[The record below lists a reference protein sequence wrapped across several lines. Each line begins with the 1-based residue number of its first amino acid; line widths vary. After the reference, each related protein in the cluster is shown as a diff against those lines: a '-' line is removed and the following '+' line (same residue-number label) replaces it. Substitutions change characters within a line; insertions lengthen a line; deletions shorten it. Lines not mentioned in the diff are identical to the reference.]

1 MAWYVILT
9 IIGII
14 LLILCIA
21 IFCCL
26 ILGGKYDNREDI

>member
-1 MAWYVILT
+1 MIKYIILA